1 MTKKKFDMEAIG
13 FINLFEKITK
23 VNVKDCIFDKDII
36 YFLVENGKAGKA
48 IGKNG
53 NKIKKLRR
61 KLKKNIKV
69 FEYDED
75 SKEFVKKLIPKNKSL
90 EVKNK
95 KISISV
101 DPKEKGK
108 IIGRNGKNINKI
120 RELLKRNSDVK
131 KLEIK

>member
-23 VNVKDCIFDKDII
+23 VNVKDCIFDEDII

-53 NKIKKLRR
+53 NKIKKLRK

-75 SKEFVKKLIPKNKSL
+75 SREFVKKLIPKNKSL